1 MKEHLALRSSRRIGL
16 VLGLGCCGLIVGEAW
31 GQEYCV
37 ACKEPPA
44 VYRCV
49 IEGARPGGPQP
60 LQALCVEAMT
70 KEGRHAACG
79 VKGGTVF
86 ECDGPVRRVPW
97 AAPNAA
103 AKPVAE
109 APPAP
114 AKAPD
119 EPPRTVEEMMK
130 RANAKTAE
138 QLKEANEKAKTQA
151 ETLGRGLG
159 KTWRCLSSLFTRC
172 GE

>member
-1 MKEHLALRSSRRIGL
+1 MLRSSRWIGL
-16 VLGLGCCGLIVGEAW
+16 VLGLGCCGLIMAEAQ

-49 IEGARPGGPQP
+49 IEGAHPGGRQP

-70 KEGRHAACG
+70 KQGRHAACG

-97 AAPNAA
+97 AAHNAA
-103 AKPVAE
+103 AKPVGE
-109 APPAP
+109 PPPAP

-138 QLKEANEKAKTQA
+138 QLKEANEKAKPEAQA
-151 ETLGRGLG
+151 LGRGFG
-159 KTWRCLSSLFTRC
+159 EATRKTWQCLSSLFTRC